1 MNKPALAT
9 IAAVVVLDRVTKHL
23 IERFIPLD
31 SGMDVI
37 PSCFRLV
44 HFENP
49 GSAFSFF
56 AESTSPWRAPALIL
70 ISAVALVIIAVLL
83 WKDRAVST
91 KTIGLALI
99 FGGALGNLW
108 DRLTTGTVTDFLD
121 FYLGTHHWPAFNAA
135 DSAIVIGAGL
145 LLLKLF
151 RPEPEGLSARCD
163 R

>member
-1 MNKPALAT
+1 MNKPVLAT
-9 IAAVVVLDRVTKHL
+9 IGAVVVLDRITKHL
-23 IERFIPLD
+23 IEQFIPLD
-31 SGMDVI
+31 TGIDVV

-83 WKDRAVST
+83 WKDRATSS

-99 FGGALGNLW
+99 FGGAMGNLW
-108 DRLTTGTVTDFLD
+108 DRLITGTVTDFLD
-121 FYLGTHHWPAFNAA
+121 FYLGSHHWPAFNAA

-145 LLLKLF
+145 LLFKLL
-151 RPEPEGLSARCD
+151 RPEPESPAAKP
-163 R
+163 